1 MLRPGSKCVCVFHL
15 LQTSRLTLQHRCGRV
30 QASYTTLGSRGGGSR
45 AGLPRWGA
53 VVNQGTAARTRQL
66 QRLVLL
72 LARLA
77 LNERCS
83 HHSTPKM
90 YQLVPAG
97 DSSGTIMLQP
107 GLTFLGRDNLG
118 ELGDKVLVTIHR
130 LHAQVLLEDSSVR
143 LTSLGLNP
151 TGVRCRGTEWRW
163 LAKGEAEMLA
173 DGMELAFSKSKQLR
187 TQSTFVLRHKPT
199 VRPEATSKSDPSDQP
214 ERSVKAD
221 PAPVKKRPP
230 AGETQEPERKR
241 SKEIP
246 RHADVIELSDGEDE
260 LIPNEAQIGADAEL
274 ARQLE
279 AEQMASDEHRYATA
293 RPVAAPA
300 GERRRVAPLQSRTIL
315 DRIQHGWISWEGLS
329 VEPLSDWLEVVRP
342 SLVPAH
348 SCAWVAVDNQERTSP
363 GFGEQ
368 RWNGRFD
375 GDAYLT
381 ALAKI
386 EDIIDS
392 GKKVPKA
399 AKQECVGSLL
409 ETAKQQGLTCGKWMV
424 HVMPGVA
431 DAVWADVARATA
443 EGKLGC
449 SAKVAPTLG
458 KPEAAY
464 CGAYVHDFGNR
475 AELKRVLVAFQELM
489 KKHDVK
495 VTAGF
500 KPDVFTH
507 LGITKKK
514 PQQQQQ
520 QKELEQQQKEL
531 EATPC
536 WRARQRLAATP
547 TVYSVNEVLH
557 EWDV

>member
-1 MLRPGSKCVCVFHL
+1 M
-15 LQTSRLTLQHRCGRV
+15 QH
-30 QASYTTLGSRGGGSR
+30 Q
-45 AGLPRWGA
+45 
-53 VVNQGTAARTRQL
+53 N
-66 QRLVLL
+66 
-72 LARLA
+72 RLA
-77 LNERCS
+77 
-83 HHSTPKM
+83 
-90 YQLVPAG
+90 
-97 DSSGTIMLQP
+97 P
-107 GLTFLGRDNLG
+107 GN
-118 ELGDKVLVTIHR
+118 
-130 LHAQVLLEDSSVR
+130 
-143 LTSLGLNP
+143 
-151 TGVRCRGTEWRW
+151 
-163 LAKGEAEMLA
+163 
-173 DGMELAFSKSKQLR
+173 
-187 TQSTFVLRHKPT
+187 
-199 VRPEATSKSDPSDQP
+199 
-214 ERSVKAD
+214 
-221 PAPVKKRPP
+221 KRPP
-230 AGETQEPERKR
+230 VGETRKTERKR

-246 RHADVIELSDGEDE
+246 PNAGFIELSDGEDE
-260 LIPNEAQIGADAEL
+260 PRSNDAQIDADAEL
-274 ARQLE
+274 ARRLQ
-279 AEQMASDEHRYATA
+279 AEQMASDEHRYANA
-293 RPVAAPA
+293 RPVAASA

-315 DRIQHGWISWEGLS
+315 ERIQNGWISWEGPS
-329 VEPLSDWLEVVRP
+329 VEPLSDWLDVVRP
-342 SLVPAH
+342 SRVPAH
-348 SCAWVAVDNQERTSP
+348 SCAWVAVDNREPTSL

-368 RWNGRFD
+368 QWKGSFD
-375 GDAYLT
+375 ETAYLS

-386 EDIIDS
+386 EDIINR

-399 AKQECVGSLL
+399 AKQECVNSLL

-464 CGAYVHDFGNR
+464 CGAYVHDFGDR

-489 KKHDVK
+489 KKHDLE

-514 PQQQQQ
+514 PLTQ
-520 QKELEQQQKEL
+520 QQQKEL

-547 TVYSVNEVLH
+547 TVYSANLVLH